1 MNSDMPSGI
10 ELEAA
15 LLRILSVHAEG
26 MHTREMK
33 DAVAGFLNLSP
44 RVMDVRR
51 AGNRKEF
58 AYRLA
63 WARTKAQQ
71 KKLIERID
79 VAVWRITEI
88 GKKQI
93 KI

>member
-1 MNSDMPSGI
+1 MNSEMPGGI

-15 LLRILSVHAEG
+15 LLRILSVHEEG

-33 DAVAGFLNLSP
+33 NAVAGYLNLSP
-44 RVMDVRR
+44 RVLNVQRV
-51 AGNRKEF
+51 GNRKEF

-79 VAVWRITEI
+79 VGVWRITAFGREQV
-88 GKKQI
+88 KS
-93 KI
+93 